1 MATVL
6 SRGSQDFHSKTDT
19 AAKLLLDSAKRS
31 EPVRR
36 RHDSA
41 ALPQIEERDQHEMLA
56 AEMLPIIYRS
66 LDVLLVKG
74 QKFSIIKHI
83 SVLLKQFPALES
95 QFEPFAKEPPA
106 LSPSFFRQFAYYYA
120 WKLLPL
126 FLVLNL
132 KFHSVGFSFL
142 NLRP

>member
-19 AAKLLLDSAKRS
+19 AAKLLLDFAKRS

-41 ALPQIEERDQHEMLA
+41 ALPKIEESDQHEILA
-56 AEMLPIIYRS
+56 AEMFPIIIYRS

-74 QKFSIIKHI
+74 QKFSIIQ
-83 SVLLKQFPALES
+83 VYLCTF
-95 QFEPFAKEPPA
+95 
-106 LSPSFFRQFAYYYA
+106 
-120 WKLLPL
+120 
-126 FLVLNL
+126 
-132 KFHSVGFSFL
+132 
-142 NLRP
+142 